1 MNRPRGPSTA
11 AQSHTVSPASKPA
24 TSATVTILEIIGTYR
39 AAFLSGLLTTLKL
52 SAVIWSVGITA
63 GALLGVMAH
72 RRPKAFGI
80 PTKAASFVMGSV
92 PILVF
97 LFWLH
102 FPLAELGFRLPPFWS
117 ASIAISIVNI
127 LAVADIVRH
136 ALGEF
141 PQEYLVVARIS
152 GLTRNQALRHI
163 QFPLIIRQILPA
175 LITTQV
181 TMLQATLFASLISV
195 DEIFRTAQSINAR
208 IYRPVEIYTAL
219 GILFLLVCGPI
230 HAVALFLKRRFG
242 RKLAELTSR

>member
-1 MNRPRGPSTA
+1 VG
-11 AQSHTVSPASKPA
+11 
-24 TSATVTILEIIGTYR
+24 IFEIITAYHS
-39 AAFLSGLLTTLKL
+39 AFLSGLLTTLKL
-52 SAVIWSVGITA
+52 SAVIWSAGLTV

-72 RRPKAFGI
+72 RRPRGLGI
-80 PTKAASFVMGSV
+80 PTKMASFLMGSV
-92 PILVF
+92 PVLVF

-102 FPLAELGFRLPPFWS
+102 FPLAELGLRLPPFWS
-117 ASIAISIVNI
+117 ASIALSIVNI

-136 ALGEF
+136 ALAEF

-163 QFPLIIRQILPA
+163 QFPLIIRHILPA

-181 TMLQATLFASLISV
+181 VMLQATLFASLISV

-208 IYRPVEIYTAL
+208 IYRPIPIYTAL

-230 HAVALFLKRRFG
+230 HGLALYLKHRFG
-242 RKLAELTSR
+242 RKLAELSSR

>member
-1 MNRPRGPSTA
+1 MN
-11 AQSHTVSPASKPA
+11 
-24 TSATVTILEIIGTYR
+24 IFEIITAYHS
-39 AAFLSGLLTTLKL
+39 AFLSGILTTLKL
-52 SAVIWSVGITA
+52 SAVIWSAGVTV

-72 RRPKAFGI
+72 RRPKVLGI
-80 PTKAASFVMGSV
+80 PTKTASFIMGSV

-102 FPLAELGFRLPPFWS
+102 FPLAELGLRLPPFWS
-117 ASIAISIVNI
+117 ASIALSIVNI
-127 LAVADIVRH
+127 LAVADTVRH
-136 ALGEF
+136 ALDEF

-152 GLTRNQALRHI
+152 GLTRNQSLRYI
-163 QFPLIIRQILPA
+163 QFPLIIRHILPA

-208 IYRPVEIYTAL
+208 IYRPIEIYTAL

-230 HAVALFLKRRFG
+230 QGLALFLKHRFG

>member
-1 MNRPRGPSTA
+1 LS
-11 AQSHTVSPASKPA
+11 
-24 TSATVTILEIIGTYR
+24 IFEIIAAYHS
-39 AAFLSGLLTTLKL
+39 AFLSGLLTTLKL
-52 SAVIWSVGITA
+52 STVIWSAGVTV

-72 RRPKAFGI
+72 RQPNILGI
-80 PTKAASFVMGSV
+80 PTKTASFIMGSV
-92 PILVF
+92 PVLVF

-102 FPLAELGFRLPPFWS
+102 FPLAELGLRLPPFWS
-117 ASIAISIVNI
+117 ASIALSVVNI

-136 ALGEF
+136 ALEEF

-163 QFPLIIRQILPA
+163 QFPLIIRHILPA

-208 IYRPVEIYTAL
+208 IYRPIQIYTAL

-230 HAVALFLKRRFG
+230 QGLALFLKHRFG

>member
-1 MNRPRGPSTA
+1 MS
-11 AQSHTVSPASKPA
+11 
-24 TSATVTILEIIGTYR
+24 IFEIIAAYHS
-39 AAFLSGLLTTLKL
+39 AFLSGLLTTLKL
-52 SAVIWSVGITA
+52 STVIWSAGVTV

-72 RRPKAFGI
+72 RQPNILGI
-80 PTKAASFVMGSV
+80 PTKTASFIMGSV
-92 PILVF
+92 PVLVF

-102 FPLAELGFRLPPFWS
+102 FPLAELGLRLPPFWS
-117 ASIAISIVNI
+117 ASIALSVVNI

-136 ALGEF
+136 ALEEF

-163 QFPLIIRQILPA
+163 QFPLIIRHILPA

-208 IYRPVEIYTAL
+208 IYRPIQIYTAL

-230 HAVALFLKRRFG
+230 QGLALFLKHRFG